1 LNAIAGDGYVNLSWD
16 AGSEADGYFVYRS
29 LVSGGGY
36 ERLNE
41 SPLVGTSFTDDTV
54 TNGRLYY
61 YVVTAVDATG
71 NESARSN
78 EAQALPYTPVGWAGH
93 LWPPAITM
101 TINALDPQT
110 VYAQVWVAGVTD
122 APGQGQGILAQ
133 FAYGPDG
140 SDTATWDWAAMVY
153 NVDVG
158 NNDEYMLS
166 FVPESLGTFD
176 YLARFSTNLGIDW
189 TYAYTDEGQV
199 GSLVVNPS
207 GDAVPPAVPANLRL
221 EEASPS
227 FITLAWEPVADGDLY
242 RYEVYRADVSGGP
255 YTKLANVLAPE
266 TAYTDWSVTAN
277 ATYYYVVLATDTSF
291 NRSAYSNEL
300 QATAQPRQVQVTF
313 NATLPETT
321 PPGDAIYMGGSFNG
335 WDPAG
340 TLMNRTDLLATVT
353 LTFYEGDHLEYK
365 YTRGSWT
372 YVEKGA
378 ACEEVGNRVVNV
390 VYGAE
395 GMMVVNDT
403 VLNWR
408 NTGSCGD

>member
-1 LNAIAGDGYVNLSWD
+1 
-16 AGSEADGYFVYRS
+16 
-29 LVSGGGY
+29 
-36 ERLNE
+36 
-41 SPLVGTSFTDDTV
+41 VGTSFTDDTV

-189 TYAYTDEGQV
+189 TYAYTDDGQV

-207 GDAVPPAVPANLRL
+207 GDEVPPAVPANLRL

-340 TLMNRTDLLATVT
+340 SLMNRTDLLATVT